1 MQHCCGCFLLHSLA
15 ASGLIAEPQKPQ
27 GCQPS
32 RVGSLTDKRDEWTYK
47 PNSVSRE
54 SPHGRRPSIWDGDC
68 STPQATYPECGRAAP
83 AAQGRPPHAWSC
95 SRCGIPS
102 RPSYL
107 SRWWSLTPPF
117 HSCPQPKAAGDLLSV
132 ALFSRVTPP
141 GRYPASCSV
150 EFGLSSKRM
159 MRSAVAR
166 STHLWHDSM
175 IGNRRQPYSLHNVAS
190 ASLRR
195 PSHAD
200 RVSLV
205 LTDAV

>member
-117 HSCPQPKAAGDLLSV
+117 HAYLQRL
-132 ALFSRVTPP
+132 
-141 GRYPASCSV
+141 
-150 EFGLSSKRM
+150 GLSHSLGRPVFCGTLP
-159 MRSAVAR
+159 SGHPAWTLSSILLCGAR
-166 STHLWHDSM
+166 TF
-175 IGNRRQPYSLHNVAS
+175 
-190 ASLRR
+190 
-195 PSHAD
+195 
-200 RVSLV
+200 LV
-205 LTDAV
+205 LSLGSTRGRPAHSNVMPSLAPFEREIKLDSPIVLS